1 MITLNSIKPYR
12 CFKYNFKVIF
22 AIMLVRKK
30 EIIKKRTIS
39 MVFIV
44 SSVKNNYTNYIINI
58 NVTMFKSDNLP
69 LSE

>member
-1 MITLNSIKPYR
+1 
-12 CFKYNFKVIF
+12 
-22 AIMLVRKK
+22 MLVRKK